1 MLHRGL
7 TGMLQ
12 CKVDVL
18 FSHCCFCKMDMC
30 STQCAV
36 HALVGVR
43 DERSEEF
50 EVMSSTVLCGQDCTG
65 SLQRSDLGF
74 RPQNSRDA
82 VQMKDFPVHS

>member
-30 STQCAV
+30 STQRAV
-36 HALVGVR
+36 RALVGVR

-65 SLQRSDLGF
+65 SLQRSNLGF
-74 RPQNSRDA
+74 RPQNSRDV
-82 VQMKDFPVHS
+82 VQMKDFPVHG